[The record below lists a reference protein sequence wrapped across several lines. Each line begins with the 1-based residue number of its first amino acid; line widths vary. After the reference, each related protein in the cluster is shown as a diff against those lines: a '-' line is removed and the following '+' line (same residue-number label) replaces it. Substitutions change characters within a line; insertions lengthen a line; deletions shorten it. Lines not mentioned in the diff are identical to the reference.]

1 MKQFANDEL
10 DELPVASSKPAT
22 TTATATED
30 EAEEVAIAPAVV
42 TTSVKDELEDDDEV
56 PAVKSHA
63 KPTPEEDEVFES
75 VEFGDQKL
83 ISRSDG
89 LNRIRP
95 DKEKVARFALLP
107 FLKGKDG
114 KPLAL
119 MGKSHFVDIK
129 DKKGTFRCAPVKSED
144 ETPYCCQKLDAEGM
158 VHVVALAIHYV
169 NADSKTGMYVKGTP
183 IEWEVGYVD
192 LSRSNFR
199 SVSALTPEDSS
210 VYDIDIV
217 MSKKTSGI
225 GYEFV
230 AKTTK
235 AKWKQNP
242 ELAAEVEAAAQKFV
256 KDGGKKL
263 NSKLGRKLTA
273 IEWRALLSGLQ
284 AASGKEASLEDIDDM

>member
-10 DELPVASSKPAT
+10 DELPVASSKPTPT
-22 TTATATED
+22 TTTPVSAAK
-30 EAEEVAIAPAVV
+30 A
-42 TTSVKDELEDDDEV
+42 ELEDDEV
-56 PAVKSHA
+56 PVKSSTKTSVA
-63 KPTPEEDEVFES
+63 PADEEEVFES

-89 LNRIRP
+89 LDRIRP
-95 DKEKVARFALLP
+95 DKDKVVRFALLP

-119 MGKSHFVDIK
+119 IGKSHFLDKVE
-129 DKKGTFRCAPVKSED
+129 KKGTYRCAPAKD
-144 ETPYCCQKLDAEGM
+144 NETPFCCAKLDQAGM
-158 VHVVALAIHYV
+158 IHVVALAIHYT
-169 NADSKTGMYVKGTP
+169 NADAKTGSYEKGVP
-183 IEWEVGYVD
+183 VEWQIGYVD

-199 SVSALTPEDSS
+199 SVSGLAPEDSS

-230 AKTTK
+230 LRSTK
-235 AKWKQNP
+235 AKWSLNP
-242 ELAAEVEAAAQKFV
+242 ELAAEVEAEAQQFI

-263 NSKLGRKLTA
+263 NSKLGRKLSL
-273 IEWRALLSGLQ
+273 IEWRALLSGHQ
-284 AASGKEASLEDIDDM
+284 AGSGKEASLEDIEDLS